1 MKIAMACSRL
11 WYFYQATNLYA
22 LFKHNKVEKVYMFIE
37 DDNIP
42 YLKDDRIEFV
52 NINNLL
58 EYIKKTSP
66 NYQTFYTKLT
76 FVRCYLSKILKEDKI
91 LYLDADAIVID
102 NIDELWNIDLKDNV
116 LAAVHE
122 PRRME

>member
-1 MKIAMACSRL
+1 MKIAMACSRN

-22 LFKHNKVEKVYMFIE
+22 LFKHNNIEKVYMFIE

-52 NINNLL
+52 NVNQFD
-58 EYIKKTSP
+58 YIKITSP

-76 FVRCYLSKILKEDKI
+76 FARCYFSKVLKEDKI
-91 LYLDADAIVID
+91 LYLDADTLVTD
-102 NIDELWNIDLKDNV
+102 NIEELWNIDLKDNI